1 MIDKQLNILFLASW
15 FPNREEPQDGNF
27 VQRHALATAK
37 FCKVAALHVRSVK
50 DLDQFTIEK
59 RWNQNMLEVIVY
71 FPKTIKILPFIK
83 LQRYKKAHYLGYEAI
98 VKEIGAIDFVH
109 LNVSYPAGI
118 FANLLKNKYQ
128 IPFLLTEHWT
138 VFLDSNP
145 HEFGVYQKYIV
156 QQVGRAASAICPVSK
171 DLEKAMKAKGIQNNF
186 QVIPN
191 VVDTTLFTNLPIRQR
206 KEKIK
211 ILHVSTLFDPHKNIS
226 GILRTIAKLSE
237 QRNDFELK
245 IVGNDF
251 VEEHQ
256 AFAKK
261 LNIPDGVV
269 DIQGETPYEDV
280 ARLMQEHDLFL
291 LFSNYENLPCV
302 ISEAH
307 VAGLPVLASDV
318 GGISEMIDE
327 RNGLLTDAKD
337 EALLL
342 SKLNYLMD
350 HIDEYHRKEI
360 REKAIERYS
369 YEKVGKQYFDLY
381 TKFLNPKSI

>member
-1 MIDKQLNILFLASW
+1 MINKQLNILFLASW
-15 FPNREEPQDGNF
+15 YPNRVEPQDGNF

-37 FCKVAALHVRSVK
+37 FCKVAALHVRSVV
-50 DLDQFTIEK
+50 DVDQFTIEK
-59 RWNQNMLEVIVY
+59 RWNQNILEVIVY

-98 VKEIGAIDFVH
+98 VKEIGAINFVH

-118 FANLLKNKYQ
+118 FAHLLKSKYQ

-145 HEFGVYQKYIV
+145 HDFGAYQKYIV
-156 QQVGRAASAICPVSK
+156 QQVGREASAICPVSE
-171 DLEKAMKAKGIQNNF
+171 DLAKAMKAKGIQNNF

-191 VVDTTLFTNLPIRQR
+191 VVDTDLFTHLPIKQCG
-206 KEKIK
+206 EKIK

-237 QRNDFELK
+237 QRNDFEIK
-245 IVGNDF
+245 IVGNGF

-261 LNIPDGVV
+261 LNIPDGIVEF
-269 DIQGETPYEDV
+269 QGETPYEEI
-280 ARLMQEHDLFL
+280 AHLMQKYDLFL

-307 VAGLPVLASDV
+307 VAGLPVLASNV
-318 GGISEMIDE
+318 GGISEMIDDQ
-327 RNGLLTDAKD
+327 NGVLTHAKD
-337 EALLL
+337 ESLLL
-342 SKLNYLMD
+342 SKLNHLMD
-350 HIDEYHRKEI
+350 HIDEYDRKEI
-360 REKAIERYS
+360 RRKAIERYS
-369 YEKVGKQYFDLY
+369 FETVGQQYFDLY
-381 TKFLNPKSI
+381 TQYLNPKSN